1 METKTC
7 PCCGMELFSDMDVC
21 YGCMYDFTREPTG
34 EPAPDPLAMDLDEP
48 DIPRPLEPAPGAV
61 CEAGDTLVLGEGCR
75 LSPRVMSIGLHGN
88 DLEVTI
94 PLPDGGITVG
104 SLPANDVVLH
114 SRAVAGRQLRI
125 SPCLGGALVED
136 GGSENPATRRE
147 RYVPPP
153 AKMSPGDVRDV
164 CGTVSTHVWQPVA

>member
-21 YGCMYDFTREPTG
+21 YGCMYDFTREPAG

-48 DIPRPLEPAPGAV
+48 DIPRPPDPVPGAV
-61 CEAGDTLVLGEGCR
+61 GEAGDTLVLGEGCR
-75 LSPRVMSIGLHGN
+75 LSPRGMSIGLRGN

-136 GGSENPATRRE
+136 GGSENPATLRG
-147 RYVPPP
+147 RYVSSL
-153 AKMSPGDVRDV
+153 AKMTPGDVLDV
-164 CGTVSTHVWQPVA
+164 CGTKITLVCPPVA

>member
-21 YGCMYDFTREPTG
+21 YGCMYDFTREPAG
-34 EPAPDPLAMDLDEP
+34 EPATDPLAMDLDEP
-48 DIPRPLEPAPGAV
+48 DVPQPPEPVPGAV
-61 CEAGDTLVLGEGCR
+61 CETGDTLVLGEGR
-75 LSPRVMSIGLHGN
+75 RAPLRGMSIGLRGN

-94 PLPDGGITVG
+94 PLPEGGITVG

-114 SRAVAGRQLRI
+114 SRAVSARQLRI

-136 GGSENPATRRE
+136 GGSENPAMLKG
-147 RYVPPP
+147 RYVSSL
-153 AKMSPGDVRDV
+153 AKMTPGDVLDV
-164 CGTVSTHVWQPVA
+164 CGTKITLVCPSAS